1 MEQRIQELTDLL
13 NYHSRKYYE
22 DDAPEISDFE
32 YDKLLRE
39 LETLE
44 AEHPELRRAD
54 SPTQRVGG
62 AVLSQFES
70 VEHTVPMESLQDAFN
85 ENEILDFNKRV
96 SVIVSHPGYVVE
108 QKIDGLSV
116 SLEYRD
122 GLFVRGSTRGN
133 GLVGEDVT
141 ENLRTIRSIPLK
153 LKDPIPYLE
162 VRGEVY
168 LSKKNFEK
176 LNAEQEVLE
185 KPLFANPRNAAAG
198 SLRQLDSKIC
208 AKRKLDIFVFNI
220 QQVEGVEI
228 TNHLDG
234 LRFLKEQG
242 FTTIQDDTLYPDI
255 NSAFRRV
262 LEIGEEREG
271 LGYDIDGAV
280 IKVNDFAM
288 RTLLGSTAKFPR
300 WAIAYKFPPE
310 KKETKILDI
319 AVQVGRTGVL
329 TPLAIL
335 EPVRVA
341 GSTVSRATLH
351 NYDYIVEKDI
361 KIGDTVLVQ
370 KAGDIIPEVLEVCK
384 NKRTGNEKE
393 FHMPTHC
400 LECGALI
407 VREDGE
413 AAHRCTGMN
422 CPAQRLRNII
432 HFVSGSAMDIDG
444 LGPSIIERFLELGMI
459 ETAADLYYLNPEE
472 IAGLDKMG
480 EKSAQNLMASLEKSK
495 SNPLYRLIHALGIRH
510 IGEKAAKLLAKN
522 YPKLSLLRAA
532 TVEDLTQI
540 DDIGLAMAESVVE
553 FFEEPQ
559 NIAFLE
565 RLKNAGVSMEDQV
578 KETAADQR
586 FAGKTFVLTGT
597 LPTYSRKEASD
608 LIEQFGGKTSSSVSK
623 KTSYVLAGEEAGSK
637 LEKAQNLG
645 ITIISEEEFN
655 AMIQ

>member
-1 MEQRIQELTDLL
+1 MKQRIQELTDLL

-255 NSAFRRV
+255 SSAFRRV

>member
-255 NSAFRRV
+255 SSAFRRV

-459 ETAADLYYLNPEE
+459 ETAADLYYLNPKE

>member
-255 NSAFRRV
+255 SSAFRRV

>member
-116 SLEYRD
+116 SLEYRN

-153 LKDPIPYLE
+153 IKDPIPYLE

-220 QQVEGVEI
+220 QQAEGVEI
-228 TNHLDG
+228 ANHLDG

-255 NSAFRRV
+255 HSAFRRV

-280 IKVNDFAM
+280 IKVNDFSM

-335 EPVRVA
+335 EPVRIA

-384 NKRTGNEKE
+384 NKRTGKEQE

-432 HFVSGSAMDIDG
+432 HFVSGNAMDIDG
-444 LGPSIIERFLELGMI
+444 LGPSIIERFLDLGMI

-480 EKSAQNLMASLEKSK
+480 EKSAQNLMVSLEKSK
-495 SNPLYRLIHALGIRH
+495 SNPLYRLIYALGIRH

-532 TVEDLTQI
+532 KAEDLTQI

-559 NIAFLE
+559 NIAFLD

-578 KETAADQR
+578 QETVSDQR

-608 LIEQFGGKTSSSVSK
+608 LIEQLGGKTSSSVSG

-637 LEKAQNLG
+637 LEKAQSLG